1 MSTTQ
6 GPPQQRASAAP
17 PGSAP
22 VASRGP
28 ATVKLRNPD
37 RRLIWTSLAFVFI
50 LTVLGA
56 RVFELQVI
64 QGPKNAQKALNTR
77 INTSVLPALRGNITD
92 ANGVVLSTSMKARN
106 VIADPS
112 QISRQAHYADLLA
125 PIVKVSKKELI
136 RRLTGTNRFSYVAK
150 KITMTQWKKIQK
162 LDLVGISSEGTTMR
176 VYPSGVLAANLLG
189 YVGDEGYGLSGLES
203 ALDETLTGTDGTTTI
218 ELVKGHEIPTS
229 ERHTVEAVN
238 GSSVRLT
245 IDADLQGVAEQALA
259 QQVKS
264 ANAKSGEVVVM
275 DPATGNILAMANYPT
290 FDPNHPQKTKA
301 VTKQNRAVSDA
312 FEPGSTGKVMTMAAV
327 INEGA
332 YTPKSRFVVPSGLP
346 RSGTTFHDDIPHG
359 VWRLTLAGVLAKS
372 SNMGSILAAEKIGQD
387 KLRSYMK
394 AFGIGQLT
402 GLHFPGETGGSLPDP
417 KDPNQWSG
425 TTFPTLAF
433 GQGYSVSA
441 LQMTSVYATL
451 ANGGVRREPRLIA
464 GTMDAMN
471 NFEPSPMTEGKRVV
485 SAKTAKSVRLM
496 MEKVVSPDGTAP
508 GAAITGYRVGGKT
521 GTANRFDTVVGGY
534 SGYTASFI
542 GVVPIDKPSLVTA
555 VIIHGPRG
563 AHFGSLV
570 SAPVFKKVTTYA
582 LAHLRIPPTPL
593 KQSRLPVKW

>member
-1 MSTTQ
+1 
-6 GPPQQRASAAP
+6 
-17 PGSAP
+17 
-22 VASRGP
+22 
-28 ATVKLRNPD
+28 
-37 RRLIWTSLAFVFI
+37 
-50 LTVLGA
+50 
-56 RVFELQVI
+56 
-64 QGPKNAQKALNTR
+64 
-77 INTSVLPALRGNITD
+77 
-92 ANGVVLSTSMKARN
+92 MKARN

-112 QISRQAHYADLLA
+112 QITRQAHYADLLA

-150 KITMTQWKKIQK
+150 KITMSQWKKIQN
-162 LDLVGISSEGTTMR
+162 LDLVGISSEGTTLR
-176 VYPSGVLAANLLG
+176 VYPGGALAANLLG
-189 YVGDEGYGLSGLES
+189 YVGDEGHGLSGLES
-203 ALDETLTGTDGTTTI
+203 ALDKTLTGTDGTTTI
-218 ELVKGHEIPTS
+218 EQVKGHEIPTS

-264 ANAKSGEVVVM
+264 ANAKSGEVVIM

-327 INEGA
+327 INEGVLN
-332 YTPKSRFVVPSGLP
+332 PKSRIVVPSGLP
-346 RSGTTFHDDIPHG
+346 RGGTTFHDDIPHG
-359 VWRLTLAGVLAKS
+359 VWHLTLAGVLAKS
-372 SNMGSILAAEKIGQD
+372 SNMGSILAAEKIGQE
-387 KLRSYMK
+387 KLHSYMQD
-394 AFGIGQLT
+394 FGIGQLS
-402 GLHFPGETGGSLPDP
+402 GLHFPGETGGSLPNP

-441 LQMTSVYATL
+441 LQMASVYATL
-451 ANGGVRREPRLIA
+451 ANGGVRRDPRLIA
-464 GTMDAMN
+464 GTMDANN
-471 NFEPSPMTEGKRVV
+471 NFEAAPMPAGKRVV
-485 SAKTAKSVRLM
+485 SAKAAKSVRLM

-521 GTANRFDTVVGGY
+521 GTANRFDSSVGGY

-593 KQSRLPVKW
+593 KQSHLPVKW